1 MIVTRLG
8 KNYILSASG
17 SSFTDKV
24 HVVGV
29 SRIKTTNVV
38 PSIVLAVITVYSIS
52 DYNAVLNCAVVLVVG
67 PGIASRGA
75 ICKKLLAPEEEI
87 CVTPIVPAV
96 DSLQKYPNYI
106 L

>member
-38 PSIVLAVITVYSIS
+38 PSIVLAPALIRKLIS
-52 DYNAVLNCAVVLVVG
+52 DNDAVLN
-67 PGIASRGA
+67 PS
-75 ICKKLLAPEEEI
+75 
-87 CVTPIVPAV
+87 
-96 DSLQKYPNYI
+96 I
-106 L
+106 LEVIGL